1 MKKKS
6 FFRNHKKKI
15 ITVSFLGFAV
25 LLFMNWIGFK
35 HVPGHVS
42 DLWREYIVYRFTT
55 EEGGSTQIIR
65 EENDKQSVKNSPDTT
80 VVLQPPKY
88 PLDSLLYIHDG
99 EVEDDLKEELEELRK
114 VDFSKLKVA
123 EDFPT
128 DAEGQY
134 AIVRHYGRP
143 VIKLLKKYEASLKM
157 GKCYVAPLL
166 NTDPDRVEIA
176 RVTCMVSGFSR
187 KNENLS
193 NIEMPLTI
201 AYDFVRYSFDPE
213 NWYVENLSQ
222 RIPFDYEL
230 NPHNNDVD

>member
-1 MKKKS
+1 MNKKET
-6 FFRNHKKKI
+6 FFKRHKNKL
-15 ITVSFLGFAV
+15 TVFCVFSVCIFCFA
-25 LLFMNWIGFK
+25 NYIGFK
-35 HVPGHVS
+35 HIPGHIH
-42 DLWREYIVYRFTT
+42 DLWRDIVYKFTT
-55 EEGGSTQIIR
+55 EERDNDQIIPKD
-65 EENDKQSVKNSPDTT
+65 NDKHSFKNSPDTI

-99 EVEDDLKEELEELRK
+99 EVEDDFKEELEELRK

-128 DAEGQY
+128 DTECQY
-134 AIVRHYGRP
+134 AIVRHYGAP
-143 VIKLLKKYEASLKM
+143 VIKLLKKYEASLKI

-176 RVTCMVSGFSR
+176 RVTCMVSGFNR

-193 NIEMPLTI
+193 NIEMPLRI

-230 NPHNNDVD
+230 NPHKNDID